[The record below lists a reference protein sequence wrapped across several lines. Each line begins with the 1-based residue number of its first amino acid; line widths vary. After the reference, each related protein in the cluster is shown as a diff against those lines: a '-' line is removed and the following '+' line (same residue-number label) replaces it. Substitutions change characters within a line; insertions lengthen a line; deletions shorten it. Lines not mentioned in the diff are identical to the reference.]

1 MSTQTRQ
8 RILGAAIEL
17 FAAQPRNK
25 VAMVDVAQEVG
36 ISGPALYRYFRN
48 REELFYAAVEED
60 LNRLMFGILREFVD
74 EPKPIMG
81 GKVWD
86 TYAVRYVNHP
96 LAGAAVNSRDPKVL
110 DLVRDCDS
118 TQLLL
123 RAFAEEHTA
132 AYAAGIFRQDI
143 SDEALCRQAS
153 YMVYTA
159 SIPLI
164 LAGKHY
170 TEEWFSVQGVVIA
183 AAFYPV
189 PNWFDEVEVAAFV
202 ARVNSLG
209 PDHALQEY
217 FAQAD

>member
-1 MSTQTRQ
+1 
-8 RILGAAIEL
+8 
-17 FAAQPRNK
+17 
-25 VAMVDVAQEVG
+25 MVDVAKAVG

-48 REELFYAAVEED
+48 RDELYLAAVEYD
-60 LNRLMFGILREFVD
+60 LDELMFGILREFAH

-86 TYAVRYVNHP
+86 AYSVRYVDHP
-96 LAGAAVNSRDPKVL
+96 LASEAVTSRDPKVL
-110 DLVRDCDS
+110 DLVRDCAS

-132 AYAAGIFRQDI
+132 AYQAGIFRQDI

-153 YMVYTA
+153 YMVYSA

-170 TEEWFSVQGVVIA
+170 TDEWFSVQGVVIA

-189 PNWFDEVEVAAFV
+189 PNWFDEAEVGAFV
-202 ARVNSLG
+202 ARVAALG
-209 PDHALQEY
+209 PDRALLTWLQEG
-217 FAQAD
+217 